1 VSIKKND
8 SIDLTKFDEVFC
20 DSLQALDW
28 AYNNGLKKTATIKT
42 SAPALLWKNEANIK
56 NIEKRWTVNELNN
69 FQDTIKKLTENIFDA
84 VKDQYG
90 IEREIA
96 LTVSQ
101 TVYRFQ
107 KVIYKVACLE
117 EDDFS
122 GRRLFIYVDGKTGPA
137 GNIMNSPWDQVLV
150 SNPLFSTV
158 NYTLTD
164 DSWSVLTTQGVSRW
178 KRFKVAGYETVI
190 YRLAE
195 KLMNKIPDRMFAK
208 EVIMP
213 NENELN
219 IEIASELALQGVKVA
234 KISLDNFNDSLNVNA
249 KEYHNEIY
257 ELVYPVIR
265 ARVEK
270 WVTPSAIEVS
280 MSLFKSYLNKK
291 LLQFDSLSNQWG
303 HILNKK
309 SIKNR
314 VVLVNAPGNIKGHA
328 LSYACRKNDIPLLA
342 SQHGVTVEISEAHR
356 NISVGFDNSIADVSF
371 AYNSKIIDVEK
382 KTYFHHSKHYL
393 VGMPFRNIRMKQL
406 DVSYKTT
413 PPIVYISTNLYHMGL
428 CLSTKTDYGRAK
440 DEQDMV
446 TLVLSQLPHKVR
458 YKTYPEDNRR
468 YADTDPLLNDVI
480 KSTNI
485 ELFNNKVDMRYLVSD
500 HRILVTACATSTL
513 GWPVMSGKPV
523 IFINQKNNNP
533 LKSDAHKSLSKG
545 LFVFDDDD
553 PSFHNNLMVFLSQP
567 LEIIEGLWEKK
578 KNHRKEMIRE
588 YFTEYQGGAGKRA
601 AKKILREY
609 L

>member
-1 VSIKKND
+1 
-8 SIDLTKFDEVFC
+8 
-20 DSLQALDW
+20 
-28 AYNNGLKKTATIKT
+28 
-42 SAPALLWKNEANIK
+42 
-56 NIEKRWTVNELNN
+56 
-69 FQDTIKKLTENIFDA
+69 
-84 VKDQYG
+84 
-90 IEREIA
+90 
-96 LTVSQ
+96 
-101 TVYRFQ
+101 
-107 KVIYKVACLE
+107 
-117 EDDFS
+117 
-122 GRRLFIYVDGKTGPA
+122 
-137 GNIMNSPWDQVLV
+137 MNSPWDQVLV

-428 CLSTKTDYGRAK
+428 FLSTKRDYGRAK
-440 DEQDMV
+440 D
-446 TLVLSQLPHKVR
+446 
-458 YKTYPEDNRR
+458 
-468 YADTDPLLNDVI
+468 
-480 KSTNI
+480 
-485 ELFNNKVDMRYLVSD
+485 
-500 HRILVTACATSTL
+500 
-513 GWPVMSGKPV
+513 
-523 IFINQKNNNP
+523 
-533 LKSDAHKSLSKG
+533 
-545 LFVFDDDD
+545 
-553 PSFHNNLMVFLSQP
+553 
-567 LEIIEGLWEKK
+567 
-578 KNHRKEMIRE
+578 
-588 YFTEYQGGAGKRA
+588 
-601 AKKILREY
+601 
-609 L
+609 

>member
-1 VSIKKND
+1 MSIKKND

-328 LSYACRKNDIPLLA
+328 LSYACRKNDIP
-342 SQHGVTVEISEAHR
+342 G
-356 NISVGFDNSIADVSF
+356 
-371 AYNSKIIDVEK
+371 
-382 KTYFHHSKHYL
+382 
-393 VGMPFRNIRMKQL
+393 
-406 DVSYKTT
+406 SY
-413 PPIVYISTNLYHMGL
+413 
-428 CLSTKTDYGRAK
+428 
-440 DEQDMV
+440 
-446 TLVLSQLPHKVR
+446 
-458 YKTYPEDNRR
+458 
-468 YADTDPLLNDVI
+468 
-480 KSTNI
+480 
-485 ELFNNKVDMRYLVSD
+485 
-500 HRILVTACATSTL
+500 
-513 GWPVMSGKPV
+513 
-523 IFINQKNNNP
+523 P
-533 LKSDAHKSLSKG
+533 LK
-545 LFVFDDDD
+545 
-553 PSFHNNLMVFLSQP
+553 
-567 LEIIEGLWEKK
+567 
-578 KNHRKEMIRE
+578 
-588 YFTEYQGGAGKRA
+588 
-601 AKKILREY
+601 
-609 L
+609 